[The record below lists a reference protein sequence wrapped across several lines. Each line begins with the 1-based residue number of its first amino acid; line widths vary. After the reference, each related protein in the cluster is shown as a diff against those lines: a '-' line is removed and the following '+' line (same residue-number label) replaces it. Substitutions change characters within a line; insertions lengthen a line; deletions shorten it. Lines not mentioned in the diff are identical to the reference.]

1 MPTNKGML
9 EKKSAESAELSDQ
22 VAEFLAR
29 GGEVKQI
36 EECTAA
42 DAIDRYRKP
51 YSIRCKDGVQRMY
64 RPTKP
69 RFDLDK
75 LIPKTYGGHRAK

>member
-9 EKKSAESAELSDQ
+9 AKKSAESAELSDQ

-51 YSIRCKDGVQRMY
+51 YSIKCKDGTQRMY
-64 RPTKP
+64 RPAKH
-69 RFDLDK
+69 RADLDK
-75 LIPKTYGGHRAK
+75 LIPKTYGGHRTR